1 MQAQNSVTYGTK
13 LKTIRAFLGI
23 NQTELARQVH
33 LSQYDV
39 SMIESDKVL
48 PSPQTKEAF
57 NAVLGIRLDS
67 PEVEAAF
74 RVLAGI
80 SQPELPLAMEESQ
93 NDSPASQM
101 RNKGAQGL
109 LAA

>member
-1 MQAQNSVTYGTK
+1 MVSYGTK
-13 LKTIRAFLGI
+13 LKMMRAFLGI
-23 NQTELARQVH
+23 NQTELARQAN

-39 SMIESDKVL
+39 SLIESDKVL
-48 PSPQTKEAF
+48 PSPQTKDAF
-57 NAVLGIRLDS
+57 NAALGIRLDS

-80 SQPELPLAMEESQ
+80 NQPELPLAMDEIQ
-93 NDSPASQM
+93 DDSPTNQM
-101 RNKGAQGL
+101 RNNGVQGL